1 MHKGVHMY
9 YGVDK
14 ATGYF
19 CHRAKNGTMNS
30 TTSEKGTDNKPNNS
44 SAYNHA
50 YYMKNKEK
58 WNVKYDEQTD
68 GDKDFDDSNFTD
80 ENRLGDTDFYGI
92 KNADGSWTVIE
103 ENMKWKLPAGVS
115 RDEIIKAV
123 GAVSQQDKQSRMSA
137 KDFER
142 AVSGALENMPGG
154 KGGQEFDVDAAAR
167 DVIRGKY
174 KNGAER
180 KAALG
185 DDYAIVQKRVNEM
198 IKSAKHSDEDGD
210 VLEHHGILGQK
221 WGVRRFQNANGSLT
235 AAGKA
240 RQNEN
245 SSSGSQNAGS
255 KGSINTAK
263 LKKAAAITAGV
274 AVGAALIANPTTRK
288 VLVRYGNTA
297 LKNLPNAAASVGGA
311 VGKGAAKLTNKLESR
326 ASKVGDAMIDAALL
340 SAGGIAISKV
350 TEKLA
355 VDENASES
363 EKNRSKILTE
373 TVTAGIKSATGSS
386 SSSGSSNGGKG
397 GSVGKE
403 VTDKLGTPSKKG
415 IDKQSSDWQN
425 LFKDS
430 NGNQLDAETR
440 GTIKA
445 LASQGYDM
453 DQIKQYKKEFGHG
466 DIQDWIDSIIYDPA
480 RW

>member
-1 MHKGVHMY
+1 MY

-14 ATGYF
+14 STGYF

-30 TTSEKGTDNKPNNS
+30 TTSAKGTDGKPNNS
-44 SAYNHA
+44 STYNHE
-50 YYMKNKEK
+50 YYMRNKEK
-58 WNVKYDEQTD
+58 WGVKYSEQTD
-68 GDKDFDDSNFTD
+68 GDKDFDDANFTD

-92 KNADGSWTVIE
+92 RNADGSWTVIE

-115 RDEIIKAV
+115 REEIMKAV
-123 GAVSQQDKQSRMSA
+123 GAVSQQDKASRMSA
-137 KDFER
+137 KDFEK
-142 AVSGALENMPGG
+142 AVSSALENMPGKSG
-154 KGGQEFDVDAAAR
+154 KEFDVDAAAR

-185 DDYAIVQKRVNEM
+185 DDYAVVQKRVNEM
-198 IKSAKHSDEDGD
+198 MKAKHSDDDGE

-221 WGVRRFQNANGSLT
+221 WGVRRFQKLDGTRT

-240 RQNEN
+240 REKGE
-245 SSSGSQNAGS
+245 SSSNVQNGGTR
-255 KGSINTAK
+255 KQGIDKEK

-274 AVGAALIANPTTRK
+274 AVTAALVAHPASRQ
-288 VLVRYGNTA
+288 VLAKYGKTA
-297 LKNLPNAAASVGGA
+297 LNNLPNAMGKVGSV
-311 VGKGAAKLTNKLESR
+311 VGKGTAATVNKVEAAANR
-326 ASKVGDAMIDAALL
+326 ASDAMIDAMLV
-340 SAGGIAISKV
+340 SVGGIAISKLGE
-350 TEKLA
+350 TLA
-355 VDENASES
+355 TDENASER
-363 EKNRSKILTE
+363 ERNTKKIALDTA
-373 TVTAGIKSATGSS
+373 TAGIQAATKAGGNSS
-386 SSSGSSNGGKG
+386 SNNGGKG

-415 IDKQSSDWQN
+415 IDKQSADWQN

-466 DIQDWIDSIIYDPA
+466 DIQDWIDSIISDPT